1 MSLSPDLH
9 RPARPSVALR
19 ARTRCQGTTA
29 GARVLYEAAVA
40 RASEK
45 IAALLELLEQSGADP
60 LRLDA
65 LRITQAFKRSWVAL
79 AETLVQIR
87 DTGAYEGWGFEDLYD
102 YCTSELHLR
111 RPTVDKL
118 VVSFSTLKRLAPS
131 VLRWD
136 VVEKEIPSIQ
146 AVDYFGKAMQAAN
159 KPPEQRTPASGE
171 APLPP
176 REVLKDLRHAV
187 FDEGQSVAELRR
199 RFDPILRPKP
209 KGAEELDTIHKALGA
224 ARKLAEIL
232 PEIEGLEDGA
242 LAPIEKALGKLR
254 EALEGL
260 AEPLRSQLQAQKKAS
275 RPDKKK
281 PPQRA
286 GGQEA

>member
-1 MSLSPDLH
+1 
-9 RPARPSVALR
+9 
-19 ARTRCQGTTA
+19 
-29 GARVLYEAAVA
+29 VLYEAAVA

-45 IAALLELLEQSGADP
+45 IAALLERLEQSGADP

-65 LRITQAFKRSWVAL
+65 LRITQAFKRSWVEL
-79 AETLVQIR
+79 AQTLVEIR
-87 DTGAYEGWGFEDLYD
+87 DTSSYESWGFDDFYA
-102 YCTSELHLR
+102 YCTQELHLR

-118 VVSFSTLKRLAPS
+118 VMSFSTLKRLAPS

-136 VVEKEIPSIQ
+136 GVEREVPSIQ
-146 AVDYFGKAMQAAN
+146 AVDYFGKAVQAAN
-159 KPPEQRTPASGE
+159 KPPEARAPSSGDEPPPA
-171 APLPP
+171 P

-209 KGAEELDTIHKALGA
+209 KGAEELDAIQKALGA
-224 ARKLAEIL
+224 ARKLADIL
-232 PEIEGLEDGA
+232 PEIEGLDDDHV
-242 LAPIEKALGKLR
+242 APVEKALGKLR

-260 AEPLRSQLQAQKKAS
+260 AEPLRTQIQAQKKAS
-275 RPDKKK
+275 RPAKKK
-281 PPQRA
+281 PPKRA